1 VCCRMDG
8 VLMDK
13 VAYQNLRFAVEME
26 FLNVLN
32 NPQCDERAGINS
44 LMRLFLSALAQQ
56 EVARQRSVRKFK
68 TFRRNPEAIAP
79 SWAYRKPGTVPGFP
93 TLR

>member
-1 VCCRMDG
+1 MDG
-8 VLMDK
+8 VLMNRDT
-13 VAYQNLRFAVEME
+13 YQNLRFAVETQL
-26 FLNVLN
+26 LNAIN
-32 NPQCDERAGINS
+32 DPQCDERAGINS

-56 EVARQRSVRKFK
+56 EVTRQRAARKFK

-79 SWAYRKPGTVPGFP
+79 SWAYRKPGTAPGFP

>member
-1 VCCRMDG
+1 
-8 VLMDK
+8 MDK

-26 FLNVLN
+26 FLNALN

-56 EVARQRSVRKFK
+56 EVERQRSVRNFK

-79 SWAYRKPGTVPGFP
+79 GWAYRKPGTVSGFP

>member
-1 VCCRMDG
+1 
-8 VLMDK
+8 MDK

-26 FLNVLN
+26 FLNALN

-79 SWAYRKPGTVPGFP
+79 SWAYRKPGTLPNLPVF
-93 TLR
+93 R

>member
-1 VCCRMDG
+1 MDG
-8 VLMDK
+8 FLMDR
-13 VAYQNLRFAVEME
+13 VTYQNLRFAVEME
-26 FLNVLN
+26 FLNALN

-56 EVARQRSVRKFK
+56 EVARQRSARKFK
-68 TFRRNPEAIAP
+68 TFRRSPESIAP
-79 SWAYRKPGTVPGFP
+79 SWAYRKPGTVSGFP

>member
-1 VCCRMDG
+1 MDG
-8 VLMDK
+8 LLMDR

-26 FLNVLN
+26 FLNALN

-56 EVARQRSVRKFK
+56 EVARQRSARKFK
-68 TFRRNPEAIAP
+68 TFRRNPESIAP

>member
-1 VCCRMDG
+1 MDG
-8 VLMDK
+8 VLMDR

-26 FLNVLN
+26 FLNALN

-56 EVARQRSVRKFK
+56 EVTRQRAARQFK

-79 SWAYRKPGTVPGFP
+79 SWAYRKPGTAPGFP

>member
-1 VCCRMDG
+1 MDR
-8 VLMDK
+8 VT
-13 VAYQNLRFAVEME
+13 YQNLRFAVEME
-26 FLNVLN
+26 FLNALK

-56 EVARQRSVRKFK
+56 EVTRQRAARKFK

-79 SWAYRKPGTVPGFP
+79 SWAYRKPGTAPGFP

>member
-1 VCCRMDG
+1 MDR
-8 VLMDK
+8 

-26 FLNVLN
+26 FLNALN

-56 EVARQRSVRKFK
+56 EVARQRSARKFK
-68 TFRRNPEAIAP
+68 TFRRNPESIAP
-79 SWAYRKPGTVPGFP
+79 SWAYRKPGARPNLP
-93 TLR
+93 TFR

>member
-1 VCCRMDG
+1 MNRDT
-8 VLMDK
+8 
-13 VAYQNLRFAVEME
+13 YQNLRFAVETQL
-26 FLNVLN
+26 LNAIN
-32 NPQCDERAGINS
+32 DPKFDERAGVNS
-44 LMRLFLSALAQQ
+44 LMRLFLSALAEQ
-56 EVARQRSVRKFK
+56 EIARQRSIRKFK

>member
-1 VCCRMDG
+1 MDR
-8 VLMDK
+8 

-26 FLNVLN
+26 FLNALN

-56 EVARQRSVRKFK
+56 EVVRQRSARKFK

-79 SWAYRKPGTVPGFP
+79 SWAYRKPGALPNLP
-93 TLR
+93 TFR

>member
-1 VCCRMDG
+1 MDR
-8 VLMDK
+8 

-26 FLNVLN
+26 FLNALN

-56 EVARQRSVRKFK
+56 EVARQRSARKFK
-68 TFRRNPEAIAP
+68 TFRRSPESIAP
-79 SWAYRKPGTVPGFP
+79 SWAYRKPGTVPGYP

>member
-1 VCCRMDG
+1 MDR
-8 VLMDK
+8 VS
-13 VAYQNLRFAVEME
+13 YQNLRFAVEME
-26 FLNVLN
+26 FLSALN
-32 NPQCDERAGINS
+32 NPQFDERAGINS

-56 EVARQRSVRKFK
+56 EVSRQRSARKFK

>member
-1 VCCRMDG
+1 MDG
-8 VLMDK
+8 FLMDR

-26 FLNVLN
+26 FLNALN
-32 NPQCDERAGINS
+32 NPLCDERAGINS

-56 EVARQRSVRKFK
+56 EVTRQRAARKFK

-79 SWAYRKPGTVPGFP
+79 SWAYRKPGTAPGFP

>member
-1 VCCRMDG
+1 MDR
-8 VLMDK
+8 VS
-13 VAYQNLRFAVEME
+13 YQNLRFAVEME
-26 FLNVLN
+26 FLSALN
-32 NPQCDERAGINS
+32 NPQFDERAVINS

-56 EVARQRSVRKFK
+56 EVSRQRSARKFK

>member
-1 VCCRMDG
+1 MDR
-8 VLMDK
+8 

-26 FLNVLN
+26 FLNALN

-56 EVARQRSVRKFK
+56 EVVRQRSARKFK
-68 TFRRNPEAIAP
+68 TFRRNPESIAP
-79 SWAYRKPGTVPGFP
+79 SWAYRKPGTAPGFP

>member
-1 VCCRMDG
+1 MDR
-8 VLMDK
+8 VS
-13 VAYQNLRFAVEME
+13 YQNLRFAVEME
-26 FLNVLN
+26 FLSALN

-56 EVARQRSVRKFK
+56 EVSRQRAARKFK